1 MASRDNLNFG
11 HSEYWRKNI
20 SAVESQELVKVLYAL
35 RKVGRH
41 IATNLKPIEW
51 RTSSTPDPS
60 LIGININL
68 AKGEYPLPPGKM
80 DILVGITAREAF
92 HCKILSDIVYINVK
106 KQVGE
111 ISEDHKYL
119 LDLLIGIGE
128 DIFTKNIAEDTIW
141 RYYLSRCW
149 LNVRSPFKSKTDK
162 PTILAFL
169 HIFADYI
176 FFDKLAVN
184 MNPAYHDLF
193 QICLDA
199 RDAIKDL
206 LNESSISKRSFL
218 RANIYLNLWNKILQ
232 RSETWAEKDSL
243 SDATGLAEE
252 SFSENNEDSCD
263 DPAMDM
269 ESEENAGAKRFT
281 EKENQAIMQRVND
294 ILDEMD
300 EKSINQ
306 EVADVAGEEEQWR
319 IMDTVYGRA
328 TIPCRISADEALV
341 ARLRK
346 IFRVQRSRRSRRY
359 FYNRAQ
365 LLGKIDG
372 RRIHRY
378 SLDGKIFRK
387 KEYLTND
394 NTRNIAILVD
404 GSASMTGG
412 LPGGGK
418 EWAKTEKIF
427 LSLFE
432 AVKGTG
438 NRLDLLCYYERGG
451 ICEVNELVYGNRLY
465 TVRPGGRTPT
475 GQAIIATATM
485 MPKDKKRLIVHITD
499 GEPNCGLSVQKSL
512 EFCDREGVDIVT
524 IGTYF
529 EEKTRELLENQYHD
543 RAILIDSIDLLP
555 VQLETVL
562 RANLLK

>member
-1 MASRDNLNFG
+1 MASRDNLKFG
-11 HSEYWRKNI
+11 YSEFWRKNI

-51 RTSSTPDPS
+51 RTSSAHNPL
-60 LIGININL
+60 LIGIDINL

-80 DILVGITAREAF
+80 DILVGVTAREAF
-92 HCKILSDIVYINVK
+92 HCKILSDIVYMNVE

-111 ISEDHKYL
+111 ISKDYKYL
-119 LDLLIGIGE
+119 LDLLISIGE
-128 DIFTKNIAEDTIW
+128 DFFTKNIAKDTVW
-141 RYYLSRCW
+141 KYYLSRCW
-149 LNVRSPFKSKTDK
+149 PHVRPPFKSKTDK
-162 PTILAFL
+162 PTIHAFL
-169 HIFADYI
+169 HIFADYL

-199 RDAIKDL
+199 RDAIKNL
-206 LNESSISKRSFL
+206 INESSISKKSFL
-218 RANIYLNLWNKILQ
+218 RTNIYLNLWNEILQ
-232 RSETWAEKDSL
+232 KAELWTDEDSL
-243 SDATGLAEE
+243 ADATGLAEE
-252 SFSENNEDSCD
+252 SFYGDDEDSCD

-269 ESEENAGAKRFT
+269 ESEENADARRFT
-281 EKENQAIMQRVND
+281 ERENQGIMQKVND
-294 ILDEMD
+294 ILEEMD

-306 EVADVAGEEEQWR
+306 EVADAAGEEEQWR
-319 IMDTVYGRA
+319 IMDTAYGRA
-328 TIPCRISADEALV
+328 TLPCRITADEALV
-341 ARLRK
+341 ARLKK
-346 IFRVQRSRRSRRY
+346 IFRVQRSHRSRRY

-372 RRIHRY
+372 RRLHRY
-378 SLDGKIFRK
+378 PLDGKIFKK
-387 KEYLTND
+387 KEYLSHD

-418 EWAKTEKIF
+418 EWAKTESIF

-438 NRLDLLCYYERGG
+438 NRLDLLCYYERAG
-451 ICEVNELVYGNRLY
+451 ICEVNALVYGNRLY

-485 MPKDKKRLIVHITD
+485 MPKNKKRLIVHLTD

-543 RAILIDSIDLLP
+543 RAILIDSIELLP
-555 VQLETVL
+555 VQLEAVL
-562 RANLLK
+562 RANLL

>member
-1 MASRDNLNFG
+1 MASRNNLNFG

-20 SAVESQELVKVLYAL
+20 SAVESQELVRVLYAL

-51 RTSSTPDPS
+51 STSSTPNPL
-60 LIGININL
+60 LIGIDINL
-68 AKGEYPLPPGKM
+68 AKGEYPVPPGKM

-106 KQVGE
+106 KKVGE
-111 ISEDHKYL
+111 ISEGYKYL
-119 LDLLIGIGE
+119 LDLLISIGE
-128 DIFTKNIAEDTIW
+128 DIFTKEIAEDTVW
-141 RYYLSRCW
+141 KYYLSRCW
-149 LNVRSPFKSKTDK
+149 PYVRPPFKSNTDK
-162 PTILAFL
+162 PTIHAFL

-184 MNPAYHDLF
+184 MNPAYYDLF
-193 QICLDA
+193 QICLDT
-199 RDAIKDL
+199 RDAIKAL
-206 LNESSISKRSFL
+206 LSESSISKRSFL
-218 RANIYLNLWNKILQ
+218 RANIYLNLWNEILK
-232 RSETWAEKDSL
+232 RAETWVDEDSL
-243 SDATGLAEE
+243 SDASGLAEE
-252 SFSENNEDSCD
+252 FSGDEGDSCD
-263 DPAMDM
+263 DPAVDM
-269 ESEENAGAKRFT
+269 ESEENTDARRFT
-281 EKENQAIMQRVND
+281 ERENQALMQRVND
-294 ILDEMD
+294 IMEEMD

-328 TIPCRISADEALV
+328 TIPCRITADEALV
-341 ARLRK
+341 ARLKK
-346 IFRVQRSRRSRRY
+346 IFRVQRSHRSRRY

-372 RRIHRY
+372 RRLHRY

-387 KEYLTND
+387 KEYLTHD

-418 EWAKTEKIF
+418 EWAKTERLF

-438 NRLDLLCYYERGG
+438 NRLDLLCYYERAG
-451 ICEVNELVYGNRLY
+451 ICEVNALVYGNRLY

-475 GQAIIATATM
+475 GQAIIATASI
-485 MPKDKKRLIVHITD
+485 MPKDKKRLIVHLTD

-512 EFCDREGVDIVT
+512 EFCDKQGVDVVT

-529 EEKTRELLENQYHD
+529 EEKTRDLLEKQYHD

-555 VQLETVL
+555 EQLEAVL
-562 RANLLK
+562 RANLLR